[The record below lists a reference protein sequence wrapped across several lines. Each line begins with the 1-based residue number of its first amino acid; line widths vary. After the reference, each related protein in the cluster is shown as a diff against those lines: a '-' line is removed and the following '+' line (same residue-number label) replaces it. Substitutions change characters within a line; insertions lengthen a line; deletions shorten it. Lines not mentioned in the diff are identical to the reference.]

1 VIEVIL
7 SRRLK
12 WLTLLRVLFVSLLF
26 GATVLFNLDDGTS
39 LLRYTSHI
47 VLYYITT
54 VTFTVSFVYLILLRI
69 LKDERS
75 LVRLTYFQVVGDVV
89 LSAALVAIT
98 GGTDSV
104 FTFFFSLVI
113 FYAAIILYR
122 RGALLTATASTL
134 LFLAIGLSEMG
145 VLPES
150 LQLTEG
156 LDGLPGAPDMADGA
170 VQAEVIEEL
179 QSRILQSR
187 IYNLVVNIVAFYS
200 IAMLA
205 SYLAEQVRRE
215 SEGHRQTRH
224 SLEDL
229 QALHRNI
236 VQSLRSGL
244 VTISLD
250 GKISFFNAEIEALS
264 AERKGDLR
272 GADVRDVFPALR
284 HILGNPDK
292 HELLTTE
299 VTTQMIEGRSTLLQ
313 WSISPLLDGAGDR
326 IGQVLF
332 VQDVTRIRNMEE
344 QIKRAE
350 QFAVIGELAARIAH
364 EIRNPLASISG
375 CIQMLDTTQ
384 NDEET
389 SSRLMGIVLREVAHL
404 NVWINEFL
412 EFSRPP
418 TLERQAFDLVTMI
431 NETAEAFRHD
441 EAMRNTSLDVTTP
454 EFRQVQGD
462 PVRMKQ
468 VLWNLLKNSSQA
480 MPFGGTI
487 RVDLRDMEH
496 EGQSL
501 VCTSVQDEGTGISP
515 ENLEKI
521 FEPFFTTKQGGTGLG
536 LATSFRIVQ
545 EHGGSM
551 EVESVEGRGS
561 TFNIY
566 LPQTME
572 GR

>member
-1 VIEVIL
+1 MTEANL

-12 WLTLLRVLFVSLLF
+12 WLTLFRVVFVSLLF

-54 VTFTVSFVYLILLRI
+54 VTFSISFIYLILLRV

-75 LVRLTYFQVVGDVV
+75 LVKLTYFQVVGDVV

-134 LFLAIGLSEMG
+134 LFLFIGLSEIG
-145 VLPES
+145 VLPEGIRF
-150 LQLTEG
+150 TEG
-156 LDGLPGAPDMADGA
+156 LDGLPGAPPVMAGA
-170 VQAEVIEEL
+170 AGKSEVL
-179 QSRILQSR
+179 RALQSR
-187 IYNLVVNIVAFYS
+187 IYNLVINIVAFYS

-215 SEGHRQTRH
+215 SEGHRETRH

-250 GKISFFNAEIEALS
+250 GKISFYNAEIEALS
-264 AERKGDLR
+264 AEREGDLE

-375 CIQMLDTTQ
+375 CIQMLDTAQ

-412 EFSRPP
+412 DFSRPP
-418 TLERQAFDLVTMI
+418 TLERQTFDLATMI
-431 NETAEAFRHD
+431 SETAEAFRHD
-441 EAMRNTSLDVTTP
+441 EAMRNTVLEVNTP
-454 EFRQVQGD
+454 DSRRVQGD

-487 RVDLRDMEH
+487 RVDLEDVEH
-496 EGQSL
+496 EGE
-501 VCTSVQDEGTGISP
+501 SVVRASVKDEGTGISP
-515 ENLEKI
+515 ENQERI
-521 FEPFFTTKQGGTGLG
+521 FDPFFTTKQGGTGLG
-536 LATSFRIVQ
+536 LATCFRIVQ

-551 EVESVEGRGS
+551 DVESVEGRGS

-566 LPQTME
+566 LPQAME

>member
-1 VIEVIL
+1 MIEANL

-12 WLTLLRVLFVSLLF
+12 WLTLLRVIFVSLLF

-54 VTFTVSFVYLILLRI
+54 VTFSISFVYLILLRV

-75 LVRLTYFQVVGDVV
+75 LVRLTYVQVIGDVA

-122 RGALLTATASTL
+122 KGALLTATASTL
-134 LFLAIGLSEMG
+134 LFVCIGLSEIG

-150 LQLTEG
+150 IRFTEG
-156 LDGLPGAPDMADGA
+156 LDGLPGAPALVEGA
-170 VQAEVIEEL
+170 GDLEVL
-179 QSRILQSR
+179 RALQSR
-187 IYNLVVNIVAFYS
+187 IYNLVVNTVAFYS

-205 SYLAEQVRRE
+205 SYLAEQVRDE
-215 SEGHRQTRH
+215 SEGHRETRH

-229 QALHRNI
+229 RALHHNI

-244 VTISLD
+244 VTISLG
-250 GKISFFNAEIEALS
+250 GKISFFNPEIEALS
-264 AERKGDLR
+264 ADRKGDLM
-272 GADVRDVFPALR
+272 GADIRDVFPSLR
-284 HILGNPDK
+284 HILGNADK

-299 VTTQMIEGRSTLLQ
+299 VTTQMIDGRSTLLQ

-412 EFSRPP
+412 DFSRPP
-418 TLERQAFDLVTMI
+418 NLERQTFDFATMI
-431 NETAEAFRHD
+431 DETAEAFRHD
-441 EAMRNTSLDVTTP
+441 EAMRNTLLEVSTP
-454 EFRQVQGD
+454 DTRRVQGD

-487 RVDLRDMEH
+487 RVELKDVER
-496 EGQSL
+496 EGES
-501 VCTSVQDEGTGISP
+501 VVRASVQDEGTGISAT
-515 ENLEKI
+515 NLERI
-521 FEPFFTTKQGGTGLG
+521 FDPFFTTKQGGTGLG
-536 LATSFRIVQ
+536 LATCFRIVQ
-545 EHGGSM
+545 EHGGNM
-551 EVESVEGRGS
+551 EVESVEGHGS

-566 LPQTME
+566 LPQAME